1 MRKVSL
7 VSSDGIVTSFQRSI
21 LSFHSPMLARFV
33 EQQNY
38 EMPTHKQTKNKQ
50 YIYRLMLGASNGNS
64 TRVAINV
71 PTTQNALV
79 CLLNALALFSS
90 VVLLPPTEYSE
101 LGLIGLWFNEPMLFG
116 LFREPKDLCLT
127 MPLLTLPTLGMAG
140 CLN

>member
-33 EQQNY
+33 AQQNH
-38 EMPTHKQTKNKQ
+38 EMPTHKQTNKQ

-79 CLLNALALFSS
+79 CLLKVLCNGEAITDQCSPEQVITDVLKDIIVAAL
-90 VVLLPPTEYSE
+90 PKQHHCC
-101 LGLIGLWFNEPMLFG
+101 
-116 LFREPKDLCLT
+116 FR
-127 MPLLTLPTLGMAG
+127 
-140 CLN
+140 